1 MAHDELGLSHAS
13 LMFCASDA
21 HMMLAG
27 DMSTFLILRR
37 SAMKL
42 AESNDTLKA
51 QIGHPYSLGR
61 NESEGFYQG

>member
-1 MAHDELGLSHAS
+1 
-13 LMFCASDA
+13 
-21 HMMLAG
+21 MMLAG

-51 QIGHPYSLGR
+51 QIGHPYSIGR
-61 NESEGFYQG
+61 NESEGFYYQG